1 MADDIAST
9 RNKYGSWIEDG
20 TDISYLSDGNKV
32 KANEWRNM
40 SRAYLIA
47 MSTQRYLA
55 LNNDARLNALQCYR
69 WGKRRYRDLFVCD
82 EAFEDVT
89 IRDWYYSDLK
99 RYAGIIRDQSD
110 QSVNGKMALARQQ
123 KKRKYMR
130 KYCLMI

>member
-1 MADDIAST
+1 MLNMILITNSNQRLADDIAST

-69 WGKRRYRDLFVCD
+69 WASGDIETYLSAN
-82 EAFEDVT
+82 ETFEDVT
-89 IRDWYYSDLK
+89 IRDW
-99 RYAGIIRDQSD
+99 
-110 QSVNGKMALARQQ
+110 
-123 KKRKYMR
+123 
-130 KYCLMI
+130 